1 MHLTALFVY
10 LKIVSLQHSVQFL
23 AISGIQTYPQFE
35 ERNSMN
41 QNYCVYIIL
50 VAKLLP
56 LNVVFDKTSNSLLD
70 SWGISYS
77 KRKC

>member
-1 MHLTALFVY
+1 MPAEIRSTNSKTLISKRPHVSF
-10 LKIVSLQHSVQFL
+10 IVDEY
-23 AISGIQTYPQFE
+23 IQFE

-70 SWGISYS
+70 S
-77 KRKC
+77 

>member
-1 MHLTALFVY
+1 MPTISSIDTLNLRDPI
-10 LKIVSLQHSVQFL
+10 LNLRDSVSFRVEEY
-23 AISGIQTYPQFE
+23 IPFE

-50 VAKLLP
+50 VAKLFP

-70 SWGISYS
+70 S
-77 KRKC
+77 